1 MIFWKEHAALRV
13 VLMALSFVL
22 GLVLLFAGW
31 KMTGQLLGLGLMIL
45 GLVLLLTTLAL
56 YNKPFEEPKKK
67 K

>member
-22 GLVLLFAGW
+22 GLVLLFVGW
-31 KMTGQLLGLGLMIL
+31 KTTGQLLGLGVMIL

>member
-1 MIFWKEHAALRV
+1 V

-22 GLVLLFAGW
+22 GLVLLFVGW
-31 KMTGQLLGLGLMIL
+31 KTTGQLLGLGVMIL